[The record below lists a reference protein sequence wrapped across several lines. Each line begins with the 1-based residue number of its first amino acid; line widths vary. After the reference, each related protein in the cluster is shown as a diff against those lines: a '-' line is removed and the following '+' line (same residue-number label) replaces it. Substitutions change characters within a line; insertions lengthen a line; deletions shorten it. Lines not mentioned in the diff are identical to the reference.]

1 MIHIYF
7 DMDGV
12 LAKYDR
18 NAYKEDPETHER
30 LFETKNKH
38 YFRYVPADDK
48 MTNVL
53 FHLTDRTY
61 AIKLLRAGMDIETH
75 VISTLS
81 KKSSAFIEQYDDKVA
96 WLKDNIKNFPTE
108 EFYPALGEK
117 RDIAILIRGKKLNTT
132 DILIDDYNVNL
143 TSWRDAG
150 GTAIKYLNGVN
161 SAESWDGP
169 YIDQEMTS
177 SEIIRM
183 LEILAKANSAFAD
196 KN

>member
-18 NAYKEDPETHER
+18 NAYKEDPVTHER
-30 LFETKNKH
+30 LFEMKNKH

-53 FHLTDRTY
+53 FHLSDKMHN
-61 AIKLLRAGMDIETH
+61 IKSGLEIQTH

-81 KKSSAFIEQYDDKVA
+81 KKSSAFIEQYDDKLA
-96 WLKDNIKNFPTE
+96 WLHENVKNFPTT

-117 RDIAILIRGKKLNTT
+117 RDIAVLIRGKKLNPT

-143 TSWRDAG
+143 KSWRRAG

-161 SAESWDGP
+161 SAESWNGP
-169 YIDQEMTS
+169 YIDQAMSS

-183 LEILAKANSAFAD
+183 LEILARANSAFAD
-196 KN
+196 ND

>member
-18 NAYKEDPETHER
+18 NAYMEDPETHER

-53 FHLTDRTY
+53 FHLTDEIHHQKSGID
-61 AIKLLRAGMDIETH
+61 IKTH

-96 WLKDNIKNFPTE
+96 WLRDNIKNFPTE

-117 RDIAILIRGKKLNTT
+117 RDIAVLIRGKKLNTT

-143 TSWRDAG
+143 KSWRDAG

-169 YIDQEMTS
+169 YIDQAMSS

-183 LEILAKANSAFAD
+183 LEVLARANSAFSD
-196 KN
+196 KD

>member
-18 NAYKEDPETHER
+18 NAYKEDPVTHER

-38 YFRYVPADDK
+38 YFRHIPADDK

-53 FHLTDRTY
+53 FHLNDKIY
-61 AIKLLRAGMDIETH
+61 KQKSGVEIKTH

-81 KKSSAFIEQYDDKVA
+81 KKSSIFIEQYDDKVA
-96 WLKDNIKNFPTE
+96 WLNDNVKNFPTE
-108 EFYPALGEK
+108 EFYPSLGEK
-117 RDIAILIRGKKLNTT
+117 RNIAILIRGKNLNTT
-132 DILIDDYNVNL
+132 DILIDDYNTNL
-143 TSWRDAG
+143 KSWIYAG

-161 SAESWDGP
+161 SAESWHGP
-169 YIDQEMTS
+169 YIDQEMSS

-183 LEILAKANSAFAD
+183 LEILAKSSSTFVD
-196 KN
+196 KD

>member
-18 NAYKEDPETHER
+18 NAYKEDPVTHER

-53 FHLTDRTY
+53 FHLTNKMHNQKSEIE
-61 AIKLLRAGMDIETH
+61 IKTH

-96 WLKDNIKNFPTE
+96 WLGENIKNFPTK

-117 RDIAILIRGKKLNTT
+117 RDIAVLIRGKKLNTT

-143 TSWRDAG
+143 KSWRDAG

-169 YIDQEMTS
+169 HIDQAMSS
-177 SEIIRM
+177 SEIIRV
-183 LEILAKANSAFAD
+183 LEILARANSAFAD
-196 KN
+196 KD